1 MATPDKQIII
11 KGKRLLYGTSVKC
24 SPEINN
30 SSTPTF
36 DGNITA
42 GLGDVG
48 WNIEIETARYETAA
62 RHQYLSDLIESMFSQ
77 PQNVTIRETVHV
89 RGQDPYT
96 IVDTYYGCITDGF
109 DYEIKPDEM
118 TVNSLKFKASR
129 RKRKW
134 E

>member
-62 RHQYLSDLIESMFSQ
+62 RHQYLSDLIESKVGKDFSSLRLKI
-77 PQNVTIRETVHV
+77 VGLATILGMLLAVLTVF
-89 RGQDPYT
+89 T
-96 IVDTYYGCITDGF
+96 GF
-109 DYEIKPDEM
+109 D
-118 TVNSLKFKASR
+118 
-129 RKRKW
+129 W
-134 E
+134 